1 MAPQI
6 HDPLATTPNTDANY
20 LAENNAANILALV
33 GSLGF
38 VAVVVVAMRLY
49 VRVRILKSTGM
60 DDYLIAASMVLG
72 IGMFVCF
79 VGETYNGLGRHYST
93 TTFGEQEIYLKWIFA
108 HSVCTT
114 TALSLVKVSI
124 ACFLM
129 RLAPRRS
136 WQWFLWATIVIGVV
150 TDFLFATIPIP
161 IVMQL
166 HLDLRSRV
174 VLAVVMSLGYIAC
187 GAAVAK
193 SIFLWNYPKDK
204 DRTFHDW
211 FFVLA
216 AIELYLGILSASLPS
231 LKRLATR
238 FFERARTM
246 LSSSRQSKVH
256 NPAEQRNS
264 RDGYQ
269 RQENM
274 TQHMELKA
282 MDSTVVSATVLS
294 KTEDDQRASNST
306 AGIQRPYS
314 TQITVKAVDN
324 PRTPTPDNV
333 PITVQ
338 ESNWYDE
345 DSVLTSTMWEA
356 GRAGVQVPLS
366 DLWLEKDQ
374 R

>member
-1 MAPQI
+1 MW
-6 HDPLATTPNTDANY
+6 
-20 LAENNAANILALV
+20 NA
-33 GSLGF
+33 
-38 VAVVVVAMRLY
+38 
-49 VRVRILKSTGM
+49 
-60 DDYLIAASMVLG
+60 
-72 IGMFVCF
+72 
-79 VGETYNGLGRHYST
+79 
-93 TTFGEQEIYLKWIFA
+93 
-108 HSVCTT
+108 
-114 TALSLVKVSI
+114 
-124 ACFLM
+124 
-129 RLAPRRS
+129 
-136 WQWFLWATIVIGVV
+136 VIGVV

-174 VLAVVMSLGYIAC
+174 VLTVVMSLGYIAC

-216 AIELYLGILSASLPS
+216 AMELYLSILSASLPS
-231 LKRLATR
+231 LKRLVTR

-256 NPAEQRNS
+256 IPAEQRNS
-264 RDGYQ
+264 RAGYQ

-306 AGIQRPYS
+306 ASIQRPYS

-333 PITVQ
+333 PSTVQ

-366 DLWLEKDQ
+366 DLWLEEGSTVISL
-374 R
+374 